1 MSAVDQHAE
10 AHRLKA
16 ECRYSERR
24 IAAELGVS
32 RHVVRQ
38 LLARPLPE
46 PVVDQGD
53 PVVEPVLWTA
63 DQTGPVVDQEPTVVE
78 PVASVVDQT
87 QPAVDQRRPMCQPVV
102 DEGDPVVEPVAGL
115 VDIPGP
121 VVEGVVEVPAS
132 VGHVTGLVRFVLPG
146 TRGPWLLVDLAGR
159 PALWRALGRLLRL
172 GLRIPYVV
180 DVAVRSFAGA
190 YYQAV
195 TAGDL
200 VPGEP
205 YEVRTHVRPKRQQPA

>member
-1 MSAVDQHAE
+1 VSTVDQHAE
-10 AHRLKA
+10 AHRLKT
-16 ECRYSERR
+16 ECRYGERR

-46 PVVDQGD
+46 PVVDQDD
-53 PVVEPVLWTA
+53 PVVEPVPWTA
-63 DQTGPVVDQEPTVVE
+63 DQTAPVVDQEPPVVE
-78 PVASVVDQT
+78 PVASL
-87 QPAVDQRRPMCQPVV
+87 VDQRQPAANQ
-102 DEGDPVVEPVAGL
+102 GRLVVEPVVDL
-115 VDIPGP
+115 VDLPGP
-121 VVEGVVEVPAS
+121 VVEGLVEAPAS

-159 PALWRALGRLLRL
+159 PRLWRAVTRLVRL

-195 TAGDL
+195 TSGDL

-205 YEVRTHVRPKRQQPA
+205 YEIRTVVRPRQRQTA